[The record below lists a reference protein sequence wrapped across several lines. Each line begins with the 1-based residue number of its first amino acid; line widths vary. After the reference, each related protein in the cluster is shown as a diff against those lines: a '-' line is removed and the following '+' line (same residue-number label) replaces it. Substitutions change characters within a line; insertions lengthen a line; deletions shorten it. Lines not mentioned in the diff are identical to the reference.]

1 MLAFVFAALLGNAWA
16 EGPEVWASH
25 YDARLSQAM
34 DRDPTAAI
42 SIYETLLAGM
52 SEADPMR
59 GQMLYWLGRA
69 RWSAGDAAGAM
80 ETLTTA
86 GTYAS
91 SSDLSQAMLGRLV
104 ALDTAV
110 KRLPYAQNFQK
121 GVAPLVR
128 GWGRGKQADLR
139 VTDSTHSGGSVAA
152 WKVLVHDGEND
163 FLTFAIDTQD
173 QSVQRIRM
181 SMRARS
187 FPLHLR
193 FLVEDRAGERWTA
206 PIQVVQ
212 TDAWTEVDLTI
223 NRLVPAMAPAA
234 GERLLSTDLRW
245 VVLRDVTAV
254 HAEDRGENELL
265 IDNLMLR

>member
-1 MLAFVFAALLGNAWA
+1 VFFAALLSNAWA
-16 EGPEVWASH
+16 EGPEVWASQ

-52 SEADPMR
+52 SETDPMR
-59 GQMLYWLGRA
+59 GEMLYWLGRA
-69 RWSAGDAAGAM
+69 RWSSGDAAGAM

-86 GTYAS
+86 GTYPS
-91 SSDLSQAMLGRLV
+91 STDKAKAMLGRLV

-110 KRLPYAQNFQK
+110 KRLPYAQNFQR

-128 GWGRGKQADLR
+128 GWGRGEQADLR
-139 VTDSTHSGGSVAA
+139 ITDSAHPGGSVAS
-152 WKVLVHDGEND
+152 WKVFVNDGEND
-163 FLTFAIDTQD
+163 FLTFAIDTED

-181 SMRARS
+181 SMKSQS
-187 FPLHLR
+187 FPMHLR
-193 FLVEDRAGERWTA
+193 FVVEDRAGERWTA

-212 TDAWTEVDLTI
+212 VDQWTEVELAVR
-223 NRLVPAMAPAA
+223 RLVPAMAPAA
-234 GERLLSTDLRW
+234 AQRPSGSDLRW

-265 IDNLMLR
+265 IDNLSLR